1 MQTYLQFLPKVKD
14 VLAKNGIV
22 KEEEFSSPRAY
33 DNTLN
38 AKTFD
43 ILRYL
48 LPTNVST
55 SL

>member
-1 MQTYLQFLPKVKD
+1 MQTYLQFLPKVKNI
-14 VLAKNGIV
+14 LAENNIV
-22 KEEEFSSPRAY
+22 NKSDFSSDRAY